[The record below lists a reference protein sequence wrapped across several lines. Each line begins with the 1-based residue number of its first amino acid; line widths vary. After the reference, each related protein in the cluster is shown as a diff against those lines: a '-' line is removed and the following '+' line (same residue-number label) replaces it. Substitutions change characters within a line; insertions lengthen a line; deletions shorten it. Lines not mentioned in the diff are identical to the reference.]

1 MSVRTGAASDPER
14 DEGGLSPDQLKR
26 GFTLLAIT
34 TFFAYI
40 VINIPQTISPNFF
53 RDEIG
58 MDGALNGY
66 LIAIREV
73 PGFLLIFVAA
83 VLLRHGLALA
93 TAIALAVAGVGY
105 FLFAGANSFVGLII
119 PTLIASVGYHSWL
132 QLQDALGLS
141 LAKQGEEGSVLG
153 RFRSI
158 GFAGTIVA
166 LLVTLAI
173 LFCVERTSGD
183 LRAAQGP
190 WLRGLYVATA
200 ICAFVGA
207 LVIFRFP
214 VSASARAAARVAPRI
229 TWRKEYSLY
238 YWLSFLDGS
247 RMQIYFAF
255 APFVLVEQFGVDALT
270 LTLLLVVSAVI
281 NWQTGGLVGKLVD
294 RYGEK
299 RMLTVG
305 YSMHLLVF
313 LGFALLA
320 EHLAALPHL
329 SRLQLPLPLL
339 DRHDDLSAQDLP
351 ARGPGAEPGHGR
363 LAGAPDR
370 HRGADRRRRALA
382 AAWLSVPL
390 PLRHHLHLHLALADA
405 EDRYPEA
412 ADRRRPAAARA
423 ATRGRGGNRRGCSS
437 SFPSIADRWSARWRR
452 LGWPVRIPRD
462 SRAQAA
468 SARSFRMSRR
478 AEVLADRCDTAIQAV
493 IDLIAGASPDALHR
507 RCEAEG
513 WTAAAVAAHVALS
526 QDFLIDRVRRIV
538 EGEEFPLFDAAAFH
552 GRNARAAEENA
563 VLSSGQVIA
572 LLRNHGA
579 QAVEYVRGLSDDEL
593 DRGRPILAMGDDPTT
608 AEQFV
613 DRVLIGHAEAHLQSL
628 RQCLSNPDPVPG

>member
-1 MSVRTGAASDPER
+1 VSVRAGASDPEHE
-14 DEGGLSPDQLKR
+14 EGGLAPDQLKR

-40 VINIPQTISPNFF
+40 VINIPLTISPNFF

-83 VLLRHGLALA
+83 LLLRHGLALA
-93 TAIALAVAGVGY
+93 TAIALSIAGVGY
-105 FLFAGANSFVGLII
+105 FLFAGAHSFAGLIV

-153 RFRSI
+153 HFRSI

-173 LFCVERTSGD
+173 LFFVDRTSGD

-200 ICAFVGA
+200 ACAFVGA

-281 NWQTGGLVGKLVD
+281 NWQTGGWVGKLVD

-305 YSMHLLVF
+305 YTLHLLVF
-313 LGFALLA
+313 LGFAL
-320 EHLAALPHL
+320 
-329 SRLQLPLPLL
+329 SQNIWLL
-339 DRHDDLSAQDLP
+339 YLT
-351 ARGPGAEPGHGR
+351 
-363 LAGAPDR
+363 
-370 HRGADRRRRALA
+370 
-382 AAWLSVPL
+382 
-390 PLRHHLHLHLALADA
+390 
-405 EDRYPEA
+405 Y
-412 ADRRRPAAARA
+412 
-423 ATRGRGGNRRGCSS
+423 
-437 SFPSIADRWSARWRR
+437 
-452 LGWPVRIPRD
+452 LG
-462 SRAQAA
+462 
-468 SARSFRMSRR
+468 
-478 AEVLADRCDTAIQAV
+478 
-493 IDLIAGASPDALHR
+493 
-507 RCEAEG
+507 
-513 WTAAAVAAHVALS
+513 
-526 QDFLIDRVRRIV
+526 
-538 EGEEFPLFDAAAFH
+538 
-552 GRNARAAEENA
+552 
-563 VLSSGQVIA
+563 
-572 LLRNHGA
+572 
-579 QAVEYVRGLSDDEL
+579 
-593 DRGRPILAMGDDPTT
+593 
-608 AEQFV
+608 
-613 DRVLIGHAEAHLQSL
+613 
-628 RQCLSNPDPVPG
+628 